1 MRELNTTSFL
11 ILGMLAN
18 RDWSAYQIAEQISR
32 GAAEIWPRANRG
44 LYDAPKRL
52 VEHGYATSSTAQ
64 SGGRRRTVY
73 SITPAGMEALSGWL
87 SRESNP
93 SALEFEGLLRVIL
106 ADRGDL
112 DALRNSLQTIADQS
126 ATSRDQ
132 FAALAEQML
141 DASSRMHPE
150 RLHLMAVANRFMVG
164 HFCHLHE
171 WALWALDETANWD
184 DTVSPSRTRG
194 PEIEQILNDSIRL
207 ASSSRRADERA
218 SEVTRFG

>member
-1 MRELNTTSFL
+1 MRELTPTSFL
-11 ILGMLAN
+11 ILGMLTN
-18 RDWSAYQIAEQISR
+18 RDWSAYEIVEQISR

-52 VEHGYATSSTAQ
+52 VEHGYATSSTAE

-73 SITPAGMEALSGWL
+73 SITPAGLEALGGWL
-87 SRESNP
+87 AQESNP

-112 DALRNSLQTIADQS
+112 EALRNTLQTIADQS
-126 ATSRDQ
+126 ASSRDQ

-164 HFCHLHE
+164 HFCHMYA
-171 WALWALDETANWD
+171 WALWALDETATWD
-184 DTVSPSRTRG
+184 DTVSPSHARAT
-194 PEIEQILNDSIRL
+194 EIEQILNDSIRL
-207 ASSSRRADERA
+207 ASKSRLADKRN
-218 SEVTRFG
+218 G